1 MENIFFLQIG
11 KDQKK
16 KKERDKKI
24 TLNDKN
30 PE

>member
-16 KKERDKKI
+16 KKKTQKI